1 MDAVKIDPQD
11 IERYYRA
18 ALLGLQS
25 LDANE
30 RVAPRFGPEADAR
43 WRALH
48 GELEARDRLEL
59 LLRDA
64 AKAQPVAFA
73 PRVLFALPGL
83 SSDEPL
89 GKDFRG
95 ASEALAAELLR
106 AATAKP
112 APTTLR
118 ALLEEAARIWGL
130 APTPIDEADLLALRP
145 ASRVVAAGAGALIS
159 IAVSLA
165 DRAGFDLADQ
175 VVLVSETPSVRQL
188 LGLAVA
194 WTRVRRQERLL
205 SPQAV
210 LDAEDPMGLLR
221 GLGLSQVDLAVVS
234 ADATPLERDAALRLA
249 PSRVG

>member
-1 MDAVKIDPQD
+1 MDAAKINPQD

-18 ALLGLQS
+18 ALLGLQA
-25 LDANE
+25 LDESE

-64 AKAQPVAFA
+64 AKTQPTAFA

-83 SSDEPL
+83 SGDEPL

-106 AATAKP
+106 AAAAKP
-112 APTTLR
+112 APMTLR

-130 APTPIDEADLLALRP
+130 APAPVDEASLATLQQ
-145 ASRVVAAGAGALIS
+145 ASRVVAAGAGAV
-159 IAVSLA
+159 IALAAAMA

-175 VVLVSETPSVRQL
+175 VLLVSETPAVRQL

-194 WTRVRRQERLL
+194 WKRSNRPVWLL

-210 LDAEDPMGLLR
+210 LAADDPMALLR
-221 GLGLSQVDLAVVS
+221 GRGSVDLAVVS
-234 ADATPLERDAALRLA
+234 ADATPSERDAALRLSPA
-249 PSRVG
+249 RVG